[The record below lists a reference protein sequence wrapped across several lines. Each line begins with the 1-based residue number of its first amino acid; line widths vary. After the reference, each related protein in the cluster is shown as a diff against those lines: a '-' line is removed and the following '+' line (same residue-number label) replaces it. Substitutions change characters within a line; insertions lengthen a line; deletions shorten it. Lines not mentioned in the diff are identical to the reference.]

1 MMSGLEFKE
10 AFEKEKYEFK
20 QLHPLERYAFIL
32 LILFTLPGLFGMFGV
47 AIGIFATPSAGE
59 SIAQNE
65 IPSAIIAKFISICLL
80 LFIRDFFNYSFVRK
94 FVWFTIFWIVLHY
107 CIGLPSLLGSD
118 DGIRLFEHIRG
129 QEFFTSGF
137 FEKYFSLELW
147 SKQNLRLIGLFSMV
161 GCILFGAPFL
171 NKKR

>member
-1 MMSGLEFKE
+1 MMNGLEFKE
-10 AFEKEKYEFK
+10 AFEKEKYEVK

-32 LILFTLPGLFGMFGV
+32 LILFTRPGLFGMFGV
-47 AIGIFATPSAGE
+47 AIGIFVIPSVGE
-59 SIAQNE
+59 SIAQNA

-94 FVWFTIFWIVLHY
+94 FVWFTIFWICLHY

-118 DGIRLFEHIRG
+118 DGI
-129 QEFFTSGF
+129 S
-137 FEKYFSLELW
+137 SLELW

-161 GCILFGAPFL
+161 GCILFGVPL
-171 NKKR
+171 LYKKR

>member
-1 MMSGLEFKE
+1 MSGLEFKE

-94 FVWFTIFWIVLHY
+94 FVWFTIFWICLHY

-118 DGIRLFEHIRG
+118 DGI
-129 QEFFTSGF
+129 S
-137 FEKYFSLELW
+137 SLELW

-161 GCILFGAPFL
+161 GCILFGVPL
-171 NKKR
+171 LYKKR

>member
-1 MMSGLEFKE
+1 MNELGFKE
-10 AFEKEKYEFK
+10 VFEKGKYRFK
-20 QLHPLERYAFIL
+20 QLDPLERAAFIL

-65 IPSAIIAKFISICLL
+65 IPSAIIAKFISIVIL
-80 LFIRDFFNYSFVRK
+80 LFIRNIFNYSFVRK
-94 FVWFTIFWIVLHY
+94 FVWITIFWIILHY

-118 DGIRLFEHIRG
+118 DGI
-129 QEFFTSGF
+129 S
-137 FEKYFSLELW
+137 SLELW

-161 GCILFGAPFL
+161 GFILFGVPL
-171 NKKR
+171 LYKKR

>member
-94 FVWFTIFWIVLHY
+94 FVWFTIFWICLHY

-118 DGIRLFEHIRG
+118 DGI
-129 QEFFTSGF
+129 S
-137 FEKYFSLELW
+137 SLELW

-161 GCILFGAPFL
+161 GCILFGVPL
-171 NKKR
+171 LYKKQ

>member
-118 DGIRLFEHIRG
+118 DGI
-129 QEFFTSGF
+129 S
-137 FEKYFSLELW
+137 SLELW

-161 GCILFGAPFL
+161 GCILFGVPL
-171 NKKR
+171 LYKKR

>member
-1 MMSGLEFKE
+1 MNGLEFKE

-47 AIGIFATPSAGE
+47 AIGIFVIPSVGE
-59 SIAQNE
+59 SIAQNA

-94 FVWFTIFWIVLHY
+94 FVWITIFWIFLHY

-118 DGIRLFEHIRG
+118 DDI
-129 QEFFTSGF
+129 S
-137 FEKYFSLELW
+137 SLELW

-161 GCILFGAPFL
+161 GCILFGVPLL

>member
-1 MMSGLEFKE
+1 MNGLEFKE

-47 AIGIFATPSAGE
+47 AIGIFATPSVGE

-94 FVWFTIFWIVLHY
+94 FVWFTIFWICLHY

-118 DGIRLFEHIRG
+118 DGI
-129 QEFFTSGF
+129 S
-137 FEKYFSLELW
+137 SLELW

-161 GCILFGAPFL
+161 GCILFGVPL
-171 NKKR
+171 LYKKR

>member
-1 MMSGLEFKE
+1 MSGLEFKE

-118 DGIRLFEHIRG
+118 DGI
-129 QEFFTSGF
+129 S
-137 FEKYFSLELW
+137 SLELW

-161 GCILFGAPFL
+161 GCILFGVPL
-171 NKKR
+171 LYKKR

>member
-107 CIGLPSLLGSD
+107 CIGLPSLLSSE
-118 DGIRLFEHIRG
+118 DGI
-129 QEFFTSGF
+129 S
-137 FEKYFSLELW
+137 SLELW

-161 GCILFGAPFL
+161 GCILFGVPLLPLL

>member
-1 MMSGLEFKE
+1 MMNGLEFKE

-32 LILFTLPGLFGMFGV
+32 FILFTLPGLFGMFGV
-47 AIGIFATPSAGE
+47 AIGIFVIPSVGE
-59 SIAQNE
+59 SIAQNA

-80 LFIRDFFNYSFVRK
+80 LFIRYFFNYSFVRK
-94 FVWFTIFWIVLHY
+94 FVWITIFWIFLHY

-118 DGIRLFEHIRG
+118 DDI
-129 QEFFTSGF
+129 S
-137 FEKYFSLELW
+137 SLELW

-161 GCILFGAPFL
+161 GCILFGVPLL

>member
-118 DGIRLFEHIRG
+118 DGI
-129 QEFFTSGF
+129 S
-137 FEKYFSLELW
+137 SLELW

-161 GCILFGAPFL
+161 GCILFGVPL
-171 NKKR
+171 LYKMR

>member
-65 IPSAIIAKFISICLL
+65 IPSAIIAKFISIVIL
-80 LFIRDFFNYSFVRK
+80 LFIINIFNYSFVRK
-94 FVWFTIFWIVLHY
+94 FVWFTIFWICLHY

-118 DGIRLFEHIRG
+118 DGI
-129 QEFFTSGF
+129 S
-137 FEKYFSLELW
+137 SLELW

-161 GCILFGAPFL
+161 GCILFGVPL
-171 NKKR
+171 LYKKR

>member
-10 AFEKEKYEFK
+10 VFEKEKYEFK

-47 AIGIFATPSAGE
+47 AIGLFATPSAGE

-94 FVWFTIFWIVLHY
+94 FVWFTIFWICLHY

-118 DGIRLFEHIRG
+118 DGI
-129 QEFFTSGF
+129 S
-137 FEKYFSLELW
+137 SLELW

-161 GCILFGAPFL
+161 GCILFGVPL
-171 NKKR
+171 LYKKR

>member
-94 FVWFTIFWIVLHY
+94 FVWFTIFWICLHY

-118 DGIRLFEHIRG
+118 DGI
-129 QEFFTSGF
+129 S
-137 FEKYFSLELW
+137 SLELW

-161 GCILFGAPFL
+161 GCILFGVPL
-171 NKKR
+171 LYKKR

>member
-47 AIGIFATPSAGE
+47 AIGIFATPSAEE

-118 DGIRLFEHIRG
+118 DGI
-129 QEFFTSGF
+129 S
-137 FEKYFSLELW
+137 SLELW

-161 GCILFGAPFL
+161 GCILFGAPL
-171 NKKR
+171 LYKKR

>member
-1 MMSGLEFKE
+1 MMNGLEFKE

-65 IPSAIIAKFISICLL
+65 IPSAIIAKFISIVIL
-80 LFIRDFFNYSFVRK
+80 LFIRNIFNYSFVRK
-94 FVWFTIFWIVLHY
+94 FVWITIFWIVLHY

-118 DGIRLFEHIRG
+118 DGI
-129 QEFFTSGF
+129 S
-137 FEKYFSLELW
+137 SLELW

-161 GCILFGAPFL
+161 GCMLFGVPLL